1 MDSFDEYNEE
11 FEEEDEYMSDFID
24 YVLAYGVKRDEEL
37 YTKEDIMEYLI
48 QDAMRRKKRIRDDEA
63 FEYYRD
69 EELRRMIDDG
79 DFTYLDEQDIYRY
92 Y

>member
-11 FEEEDEYMSDFID
+11 FEEDEYMSDFID

-37 YTKEDIMEYLI
+37 YTKEDIMEYLV
-48 QDAMRRKKRIRDDEA
+48 QDAMRSKKRIRDDEA